1 MSLAKLPNNSGAEQ
15 SFISH
20 LIELRDRMIKMLIAI
35 GIVVLLLFPF
45 ANDLYSFVAEPLI
58 AQLPSGS
65 TMIATQVISPLITPL
80 KLMLVGA
87 IFLAMP
93 YLLYQFWAFIA
104 PGLYQHEKRF
114 AVPLLVSSIALFYL
128 GVAFDYYLVFPI
140 LFSFMAA
147 TTPADVVMMTDMA
160 AYLDFALTTFFAFG
174 LAFEIPVATVLLVM
188 IGIVTPDG
196 LVEKRP
202 YVIVGAFIIG
212 MFLTPPDV
220 FSQTMLAVPMWLL
233 FELGVW
239 FSRLMLRQRDSET
252 ELVKSIQPPVDKSP
266 QPPFAKRGLNA
277 PFDKGAPVVTA
288 PPQTPAPASRVE
300 TSDHP
305 INSVEAKLLRA
316 NRLRELN
323 NPFAVR
329 QILYEVLEEGDAEQ
343 RAVARNILAQ
353 LDDD

>member
-1 MSLAKLPNNSGAEQ
+1 MSLEKLSNNSGAEQ

-45 ANDLYSFVAEPLI
+45 ANDIYTFIAEPLI

-65 TMIATQVISPLITPL
+65 TMIATQVISPFLTPF
-80 KLMLVGA
+80 KLAMVAA

-104 PGLYQHEKRF
+104 PGLYQHEKRL
-114 AVPLLVSSIALFYL
+114 AIPLLVSSIALFYL
-128 GVAFDYYLVFPI
+128 GIAFAYYLVFPI
-140 LFSFMAA
+140 IFAFMAA
-147 TTPADVVMMTDMA
+147 TTPTGVAMMTDIA
-160 AYLDFALTTFFAFG
+160 AYLDFVLTLFFAFG

-188 IGIVTPDG
+188 IGIVTPNG

-202 YVIVGAFIIG
+202 YVIVGAFVIG

-239 FSRLMLRQRDSET
+239 FSRLILRQRDDQI
-252 ELVKSIQPPVDKSP
+252 ELVKSPQTSVDKEKMTVPIAATTS
-266 QPPFAKRGLNA
+266 QNS
-277 PFDKGAPVVTA
+277 VSTA
-288 PPQTPAPASRVE
+288 TSHSDTSHPAV
-300 TSDHP
+300 
-305 INSVEAKLLRA
+305 NSVEAKLIRA

-323 NPFAVR
+323 NLFAVR
-329 QILYEVLEEGDAEQ
+329 HILYEVLEEGDAEQ

-353 LDDD
+353 LDD